1 MVTRVV
7 AVAAAE
13 ISPQA
18 LEQVLAPGWGPCL
31 PVVVAVSRWEA
42 GQITLRLAALAG
54 DMAMVL
60 AKPVALLT
68 LVVVVVVG

>member
-1 MVTRVV
+1 
-7 AVAAAE
+7 
-13 ISPQA
+13 
-18 LEQVLAPGWGPCL
+18 L
-31 PVVVAVSRWEA
+31 PVVVVVSNWEA

-68 LVVVVVVG
+68 LVAVAVAG